1 MIRFIESVL
10 SSFRK
15 CFSRNGC
22 FKWFA
27 VIVAALM
34 LRGDKLGVT
43 SFIRDLDLSHKCYE
57 NLLHFF
63 HSGSYL
69 LSSLRAQWYR
79 IVLEKAPIHKVE
91 GRAVLIGDGVKQ
103 SKEALRMPG
112 VKKMV
117 QESETSSKPEY
128 IHGHLFGVV
137 GIIISGLG
145 SMLCLPLKSNIQD
158 GLRAMASWPES
169 EGVIDISGKSHVEQI
184 IEAGFEAA
192 KVIGR
197 SFLVLDRY
205 FLSRPALEILDGQN
219 SSNGTPG
226 DPAVVIVTKGKANCT
241 AYRHPRRKAGAKG
254 RPPKKGKS
262 VKLAS
267 LFTQKRFFKEAAV
280 KLYGNDEN
288 VSYYCLNLL
297 WGQGLYREL
306 RFVLVKYRGRN
317 SILVSTD
324 TALDPLTI
332 IGLYGVRFSIEE
344 SFREFKQQIGGFG
357 YHFWTSSMPKLNH
370 FAKKGTDPLESL
382 SDSHSRKKILETIK
396 AIEAFV
402 FCSSV
407 AMGILQMLALN
418 KKYKDEIKSARYLR
432 TASKDSPSEATVMY
446 YFRKRI
452 FYILAR
458 SPQSFVT
465 QFIREKQLWGL
476 LDENETSEKEIA

>member
-1 MIRFIESVL
+1 MIRFIELVL
-10 SSFRK
+10 FSFRK

-22 FKWFA
+22 FKWF
-27 VIVAALM
+27 VIIVTALM

-79 IVLEKAPIHKVE
+79 IVLKKAPIYKVE
-91 GRAVLIGDGVKQ
+91 GRSILIGDGVKQ

-128 IHGHLFGVV
+128 IHGHLFGVI
-137 GIIISGLG
+137 GIIISGWN
-145 SMLCLPLKSNIQD
+145 SKFCLPLKSNIQD
-158 GLRAMASWPES
+158 GLKAMASWPES
-169 EGVIDISGKSHVEQI
+169 KGIVDISDKSHVEQI
-184 IEAGFEAA
+184 VEAGFEVA
-192 KVIGR
+192 KVIGK

-205 FLSRPALEILDGQN
+205 FLSRSALELQDRQN
-219 SSNGTPG
+219 RSLGTS
-226 DPAVVIVTKGKANCT
+226 DEQSVVIVTKAKANCT
-241 AYRHPRRKAGAKG
+241 AYRHPRRKAGKKG

-262 VKLAS
+262 VKLIS
-267 LFTQKRFFKEAAV
+267 LFTQKRFFKEATV
-280 KLYGNDEN
+280 KLYGNEES

-306 RFVLVKYRGRN
+306 RFVLVKYHGKY

-324 TALDPLTI
+324 TTLDPLTI
-332 IGLYGVRFSIEE
+332 IGLYGTRFSIEE
-344 SFREFKQQIGGFG
+344 NFREFKQQIGGFS

-382 SDSHSRKKILETIK
+382 IDTHNREKVLDTVK
-396 AIEAFV
+396 AIETFV
-402 FCSSV
+402 FCSSI
-407 AMGILQMLALN
+407 AMGILQMLALDKN
-418 KKYKDEIKSARYLR
+418 HKEEIKAARYLR
-432 TASKDSPSEATVMY
+432 TASKDTPSEATVMY
-446 YFRKRI
+446 YFRKRL
-452 FYILAR
+452 FHILAR
-458 SPQSFVT
+458 NPESFVT

-476 LDENETSEKEIA
+476 PDENDSPEKEIA

>member
-27 VIVAALM
+27 IIVTALM

-69 LSSLRAQWYR
+69 LSSLRVQWYR
-79 IVLEKAPIHKVE
+79 IVLEKAPIYKVG
-91 GRAVLIGDGVKQ
+91 GRSILIGDGVKQ
-103 SKEALRMPG
+103 SKEALHMPG

-137 GIIISGLG
+137 GIIISNLN
-145 SMLCLPLKSNIQD
+145 SRFCLPLKSNIQD
-158 GLRAMASWPES
+158 GLKTLSSWPES
-169 EGVIDISGKSHVEQI
+169 KGIIDISDKSHVEQI
-184 IEAGFEAA
+184 IEAGFEVA
-192 KVIGR
+192 KVIGK

-205 FLSRPALEILDGQN
+205 FLSRPALELLDRQN
-219 SSNGTPG
+219 SSLGTSD
-226 DPAVVIVTKGKANCT
+226 DPAVVIVTKAKANCT

-254 RPPKKGKS
+254 RPPKKGKT
-262 VKLAS
+262 VKLVS
-267 LFTQKRFFKEAAV
+267 LFTQKRFFKDATV
-280 KLYGNDEN
+280 KLYGYEER

-306 RFVLVKYRGRN
+306 RFVLVRYHGKN

-324 TALDPLTI
+324 TTLDPLTI
-332 IGLYGVRFSIEE
+332 IALYGTRFTIEE
-344 SFREFKQQIGGFG
+344 NFREFKQQIGGFS

-382 SDSHSRKKILETIK
+382 VDTHSRKKILETVK

-407 AMGILQMLALN
+407 AMGILQILALD
-418 KKYKDEIKSARYLR
+418 KKYKGEIKTARYLR
-432 TASKDSPSEATVMY
+432 TASKDTPSEATVMY
-446 YFRKRI
+446 YFRKRL
-452 FYILAR
+452 FHILAR
-458 SPQSFVT
+458 NPQSFVT
-465 QFIREKQLWGL
+465 QFIREKQLWGMP
-476 LDENETSEKEIA
+476 DENVDPEKEIA

>member
-22 FKWFA
+22 FKWFV
-27 VIVAALM
+27 VIVTALM

-79 IVLEKAPIHKVE
+79 IVLEKAPIYKVE
-91 GRAVLIGDGVKQ
+91 GRSVLIGDGVKQ

-128 IHGHLFGVV
+128 IHGHLFGVI
-137 GIIISGLG
+137 GIIISGWN
-145 SMLCLPLKSNIQD
+145 SKFCLPLKSNIQD
-158 GLRAMASWPES
+158 GLKAIASWPES
-169 EGVIDISGKSHVEQI
+169 KGIIDISDKSHVEQI
-184 IEAGFEAA
+184 IEGGFEASG
-192 KVIGR
+192 VIGR

-205 FLSRPALEILDGQN
+205 YLSRPALELLDSRN
-219 SSNGTPG
+219 SSSG
-226 DPAVVIVTKGKANCT
+226 DIDGSSVTIITKAKANCT
-241 AYRHPRRKAGAKG
+241 AYRHPHRKAGSKG

-262 VKLAS
+262 VKLTS
-267 LFTQKRFFKEAAV
+267 LFSQKRFFKEATV
-280 KLYGNDEN
+280 RLYGKDET
-288 VSYYCLNLL
+288 VSYYCLDLL

-306 RFVLVKYRGRN
+306 RFVLVKYHGQN

-324 TALDPLTI
+324 TTLDPLTI
-332 IGLYGVRFSIEE
+332 IELYGIRFSIEE
-344 SFREFKQQIGGFG
+344 NFREFKQQIGGFS
-357 YHFWTSSMPKLNH
+357 YHFWTASMPKLNH

-382 SDSHSRKKILETIK
+382 SDTHGRKKILETIK

-407 AMGILQMLALN
+407 AMGVLQMLALD
-418 KKYKDEIKSARYLR
+418 KKYKDEIKAARYLR
-432 TASKDSPSEATVMY
+432 TASKDTPSEATVMY

-452 FYILAR
+452 FHILAR
-458 SPQSFVT
+458 NPRSFVT

-476 LDENETSEKEIA
+476 PGENEYYEKEIA